1 MGLEFQ
7 MRWPGWRKG
16 HLSQALKEEREEAV
30 WARVLQAMSVC
41 GVVKE
46 RQQASVA
53 GVGGLL
59 GKGR

>member
-16 HLSQALKEEREEAV
+16 HLSQALKEEREEAL

-41 GVVKE
+41 GVLKE
-46 RQQASVA
+46 RQQASV
-53 GVGGLL
+53 VE
-59 GKGR
+59 